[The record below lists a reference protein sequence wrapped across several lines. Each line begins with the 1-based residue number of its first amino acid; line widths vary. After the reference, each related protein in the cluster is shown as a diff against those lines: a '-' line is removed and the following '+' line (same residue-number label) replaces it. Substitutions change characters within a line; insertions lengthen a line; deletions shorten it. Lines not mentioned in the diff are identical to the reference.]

1 VSAGIDHNIVVTA
14 AGRSYT
20 WAAMRVSD
28 NETGL
33 GYGRNDSPVMMPR
46 ELVNSEHFKCRV
58 GRWHRER
65 IPRIVAF
72 LMALIERLGENS
84 PAREMPD
91 ALIFDMMRTLS
102 RHGETGALGIL
113 MGCRTQQ

>member
-1 VSAGIDHNIVVTA
+1 MVVTA
-14 AGRSYT
+14 AGRAYT
-20 WAAMRVSD
+20 WSTMKASGEVTA
-28 NETGL
+28 L
-33 GYGRNDSPVMMPR
+33 GYETDGTALTMPR
-46 ELVNSEHFKCRV
+46 ELINSEHFKCRV